1 VIQKSLVSA
10 GSKRMRIYLNIFR
23 DLKGSAASNEATDDI
38 LSLKFEV
45 AMKRMMEETHM
56 TDVTLH
62 DGSTIQIEVHGSGP
76 TLLLPVNPQPVTGP
90 QAEQMH
96 KYGTD
101 PALGQSLIKGLSDA
115 FRVVAF
121 DYEGQCLRIPK
132 PDTLTPANTTN
143 DLLAVADAAG
153 VERFAYYGY
162 SWLAMIG
169 LQLSIRTDRLWALIM
184 GGFPP
189 LNGPYEEMLRLTTVA
204 YEIASGAR
212 ATPSADES
220 EWSGM
225 SLSRDQTRQFVTLYQ
240 ALQGFDDRAA
250 QAQIT
255 CPRLCFVGSADEI
268 QYDQHWGNVFVSLAG
283 PIVQRQ
289 VQLSDLGW
297 DVRVLD
303 GLNHIQAMQA
313 KQVVPI
319 LRSWLASQPG
329 S

>member
-1 VIQKSLVSA
+1 
-10 GSKRMRIYLNIFR
+10 MP
-23 DLKGSAASNEATDDI
+23 EA
-38 LSLKFEV
+38 L
-45 AMKRMMEETHM
+45 
-56 TDVTLH
+56 LH
-62 DGSTIQIEVHGSGP
+62 DGSTIEIEVEGSGP

-90 QAEQMH
+90 LAEQMRQ
-96 KYGTD
+96 YGTD

-121 DYEGQCLRIPK
+121 DYEGQCQRIPK
-132 PDTLTPANTTN
+132 PETLTPVNVAS

-153 VERFAYYGY
+153 ADRFAYYGY

-169 LQLSIRTDRLWALIM
+169 LQLAIRTDRLWALIM

-189 LNGPYEEMLRLTTVA
+189 LNGPYEEMLRVTTA
-204 YEIASGAR
+204 TYEMASGAR

-220 EWSGM
+220 EWSGVPPK
-225 SLSRDQTRQFVTLYQ
+225 DQAQQFVTLYQ

-268 QYDQHWGNVFVSLAG
+268 KYDQYWGNVFVSLAG
-283 PIVQRQ
+283 PIVRGQA
-289 VQLSDLGW
+289 QLSKLGW

-303 GLNHIQAMQA
+303 GLDHIQAMQA

-319 LRSWLASQPG
+319 LRSWLASQLQ